1 MKRAKINPRKLLI
14 ASVGI
19 ATIDYIAACSGRAS
33 DEITVVAN
41 LMPPPY
47 EMGVGGN
54 GTVANL
60 VAPPPG
66 VAGSTVANLVAPPP
80 GVGGSGNVFIPRD
93 AGPDAA
99 PNGPDAS
106 DSSDASIDAG

>member
-1 MKRAKINPRKLLI
+1 MKRAKLNRRKLLI
-14 ASVGI
+14 ASVGV
-19 ATIDYIAACSGRAS
+19 ATIDYITACSGRA
-33 DEITVVAN
+33 DDVITSIAN

-66 VAGSTVANLVAPPP
+66 VAGTPSTVANLMAPPP
-80 GVGGSGNVFIPRD
+80 GAGGTGNVFIPRD

-99 PNGPDAS
+99 PDAAGDAGDAS
-106 DSSDASIDAG
+106 VDAG

>member
-14 ASVGI
+14 ASVGV

-33 DEITVVAN
+33 DEITVIAN

-66 VAGSTVANLVAPPP
+66 VAGATVANLMAPPP
-80 GVGGSGNVFIPRD
+80 PPPGAGGTGNVFAPRD
-93 AGPDAA
+93 AGSDAA
-99 PNGPDAS
+99 IDAGES
-106 DSSDASIDAG
+106 NDASIDAG

>member
-1 MKRAKINPRKLLI
+1 MKRAKLNPRKLLI
-14 ASVGI
+14 ASVGV
-19 ATIDYIAACSGRAS
+19 ATIDYIAACSGRAE
-33 DEITVVAN
+33 DPIVVIAN

-66 VAGSTVANLVAPPP
+66 VAGTPSTVANLMAPPP
-80 GVGGSGNVFIPRD
+80 GAGGTGNIIIPRD
-93 AGPDAA
+93 AGPDAS
-99 PNGPDAS
+99 PDAGEAG
-106 DSSDASIDAG
+106 DASVDAG

>member
-14 ASVGI
+14 ASIGV
-19 ATIDYIAACSGRAS
+19 ATIDYITACSGRAE
-33 DEITVVAN
+33 DVVVVVAN

-66 VAGSTVANLVAPPP
+66 VAGATVANLVAPPP
-80 GVGGSGNVFIPRD
+80 PPPGAGGSGNVFVPRD
-93 AGPDAA
+93 AGSDAA
-99 PNGPDAS
+99 IDAAESDDAS
-106 DSSDASIDAG
+106 LDAR

>member
-14 ASVGI
+14 ASIGV
-19 ATIDYIAACSGRAS
+19 ATIDYIAACSGRAK

-66 VAGSTVANLVAPPP
+66 VAGATVANLVAPPP
-80 GVGGSGNVFIPRD
+80 PGMGGSGNVFAPRD
-93 AGPDAA
+93 AGSDAA
-99 PNGPDAS
+99 
-106 DSSDASIDAG
+106 IDAGESNDASVDAG